1 MGRMSTRENKNC
13 YQKRREELGL
23 SRETASEMLCM
34 SPDRL
39 EKIEN
44 EKLPIRPEEVLAMS
58 DAYKNPTLCNH
69 YCSTECPIGKQYVP
83 KIEVGSLPEIVLKT
97 VASLNEME
105 ERMDRL
111 VAIGADGQITSDEI
125 KDFVEIQKTLERI
138 SMSIETLQ
146 FWVETM
152 VDNGSVD
159 KEAYAAYM
167 QSKN

>member
-58 DAYKNPTLCNH
+58 DAYKKPTLCNH
-69 YCSTECPIGKQYVP
+69 YCSTECPIGKQYVRSKSIP
-83 KIEVGSLPEIVLKT
+83 TNRHGGF
-97 VASLNEME
+97 AH
-105 ERMDRL
+105 
-111 VAIGADGQITSDEI
+111 
-125 KDFVEIQKTLERI
+125 RI
-138 SMSIETLQ
+138 SSIAR
-146 FWVETM
+146 F
-152 VDNGSVD
+152 
-159 KEAYAAYM
+159 Y
-167 QSKN
+167 